1 MSKLRWLPVLALASF
16 VSCVIAPSPSAVRSP
31 GVRTPHDIVPIVDVI
46 VQADLTSGE
55 ILINNPVPD
64 RPLVLKLY
72 RDFVRVT
79 LPEYLYY
86 NRPQRVPLQANDLYL
101 VSVSSET
108 RFDLAVF
115 QLVKGR
121 LHVTRLD

>member
-1 MSKLRWLPVLALASF
+1 MKKLGWIPVFALASF
-16 VSCVIAPSPSAVRSP
+16 VSCVVAPAPPVVRSP
-31 GVRTPHDIVPIVDVI
+31 AVRTPHELVPIVDVI
-46 VQADLTSGE
+46 VQADLTSRE

-72 RDFVRVT
+72 RDLVKIS

-86 NRPQRVPLQANDLYL
+86 NRPTRVPLQANDLYL